1 MEEELRRI
9 LSCMRASDTIQEGE
23 YYVVHTD
30 HLDDLESAINN
41 YFLAKRLR
49 KHNIS
54 KIPITSDD
62 EYRFNKKERIRKI
75 EAKINEIIF
84 ELNNGGNV

>member
-23 YYVVHTD
+23 YYVVPSG
-30 HLDDLESAINN
+30 HLDDLESAINI
-41 YFLAKRLR
+41 YFLSKRIR
-49 KHNIS
+49 IHNIS
-54 KIPITSDD
+54 KIPITSDY
-62 EYRFNKKERIRKI
+62 EYRFNKKERIRNI